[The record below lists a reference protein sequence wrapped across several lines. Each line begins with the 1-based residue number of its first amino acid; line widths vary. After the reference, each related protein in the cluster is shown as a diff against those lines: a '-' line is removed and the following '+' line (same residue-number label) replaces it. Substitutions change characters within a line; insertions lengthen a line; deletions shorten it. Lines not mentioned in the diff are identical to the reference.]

1 MGGGFNIVSHI
12 KRREKVG
19 LVEDWLVGWLVGILR
34 LWAGVLFNANTV
46 QKVKP

>member
-19 LVEDWLVGWLVGILR
+19 LVEDWLIGWLVGRYIEVVG
-34 LWAGVLFNANTV
+34 WCFI
-46 QKVKP
+46 